1 MVAFT
6 QVARPHEDIVKGR
19 FTMDVF
25 AADLW
30 QVKNGKAPVEYQ
42 DRDLFF
48 RKTYETKSLRNI
60 FELAEAR
67 LKGKNGDSV
76 IQLQTPFGGG
86 KTHTLIALYHK
97 AEEWG
102 AKVVVLD
109 GTAFDPKEV
118 RLWEEIEKQLTGKVE
133 ITRGETAPGKDKLV
147 KILSE
152 YSPVLILMDE
162 MLEYATKAA
171 AVKVGDSNL
180 ASQMLAFLQ
189 ELTGAVS
196 TVGNALL
203 VLTLPSS
210 LLEHYDEHAERL
222 FQQLQKVIGRTER
235 IYTPVGEDEI
245 EYVIRK
251 RLFESI
257 DEKKVEEIV
266 YEFVEYAKGE
276 KLLGSDEALDYRERF
291 IRSYPFKP
299 EVIDVLYKRWGSF
312 PTFQRT
318 RGVLR
323 LLSLVVHDL
332 LKENIPF
339 IRLGDFNL
347 ANSEI
352 RRELIKHIGEEWDSI
367 IAQDITSRD
376 SGAQKIDDNISIA
389 YKPYKLGTV
398 VSTTLFMLSF
408 SGKGE
413 EGTTPKEVKISTIY
427 PDSIPS
433 SVIDTVL
440 SQLKEQLF
448 YLSDEGLYFTNQ
460 PNLNRMLLIKE
471 ENIAEDAIKEREKE
485 IIEELIKKD
494 LRESKFGVY
503 IWPQSYKDVPDNESL
518 KLVILDKS
526 EPEREFIEKYGEG
539 RRVYRNVLFFLC
551 TEESQK
557 EVFHSF
563 IRRLIAA
570 ELVASDKNIVLT
582 ETQRRQLEDKIKADG
597 NRIYEEFRKY
607 YRKLF
612 VPANGD
618 FPAKVDFKEIDLGNP
633 AYGEKYLISEIYRKL
648 KSEGEIVEKIAP
660 VVIKNKYLS
669 SDRDYLETKNLYE
682 TFLKTPGEMRI
693 ISREAFVES
702 IAEGVKNGLFGLGY
716 IEENEPKCRYFKQ
729 EAKAE
734 LIDGEII
741 ISEKSCVEKLKEAE
755 TPYLSQDK
763 EEATKIQ
770 QVHEKEGYD
779 EQKGEVQEYKNVRI
793 KLKTLPGKMSDIARI
808 VSYLSTKFRRCDIR
822 IEIKSSEGSIKITEY
837 ENRIEE
843 ALRQANIEV
852 LEEELN

>member
-1 MVAFT
+1 MIAFT
-6 QVARPHEDIVKGR
+6 QVARPHEDIREGR
-19 FTMDVF
+19 LTMDVF

-60 FELAEAR
+60 FEIAEAR
-67 LKGKNGDSV
+67 LKGKSGDSV

-102 AKVVVLD
+102 AKTVVLD

-118 RLWEEIEKQLTGKVE
+118 RLWEEIERQLTGKVE
-133 ITRGETAPGKDKLV
+133 ITRGETAPGKDKLI

-162 MLEYATKAA
+162 ILEYATKAA

-222 FQQLQKVIGRTER
+222 FQQVQKVIGRTER
-235 IYTPVGEDEI
+235 IYTPVGEEEI

-251 RLFESI
+251 RLFENI
-257 DEKKVEEIV
+257 DEKRAKEIV
-266 YEFVEYAKGE
+266 DEFVEYAKGE
-276 KLLGSDEALDYRERF
+276 GLLGSDEASDYREKF
-291 IRSYPFKP
+291 MRSYPFKP
-299 EVIDVLYKRWGSF
+299 EIIDVLYKRWGSF

-347 ANSEI
+347 KNSEI

-376 SGAQKIDDNISIA
+376 SGAQKIDDRVPIT
-389 YKPYKLGTV
+389 YRPYKLGTI
-398 VSTTLFMLSF
+398 VSTTVFMLSF

-413 EGTTPKEVKISTIY
+413 KGATTREVKINTVY

-460 PNLNRMLLIKE
+460 PNLNRILLTKE
-471 ENIAEDAIKEREKE
+471 ENIAEDVIIEREKA

-503 IWPQSYKDVPDNESL
+503 IWPQNYKDVPDSESL
-518 KLVILDKS
+518 KLVILNKS
-526 EPEREFIEKYGEG
+526 KPERDFIEKYGEG
-539 RRVYRNVLFFLC
+539 LRIYRNVLFFLC
-551 TEESQK
+551 TDESQK
-557 EVFHSF
+557 EVFHKF
-563 IRRLIAA
+563 IRKLIAA
-570 ELVASDKNIVLT
+570 ELVASDKNIRLT
-582 ETQRRQLEDKIKADG
+582 EAQKKELENKIKSDRS
-597 NRIYEEFRKY
+597 RIYEEFRKY

-612 VPANGD
+612 VPA
-618 FPAKVDFKEIDLGNP
+618 KEDFKEIDLGIP
-633 AYGEKYLISEIYRKL
+633 TYGEASLISEIYRKL

-669 SDRDYLETKNLYE
+669 GNRDYLETKNLYE
-682 TFLKTPGEMRI
+682 AFLKTPGEMRI

-702 IAEGVKNGLFGLGY
+702 IMEGVRNGLFGLGY
-716 IEENEPKCRYFKQ
+716 IEENEPKCRYFKE
-729 EAKAE
+729 EARVE
-734 LIDGEII
+734 LIEGEII
-741 ISEKSCVEKLKEAE
+741 ISEKLCVEKPKGEEVE
-755 TPYLSQDK
+755 TPFFPQDK
-763 EEATKIQ
+763 EEPEKTPQ
-770 QVHEKEGYD
+770 QVYEKEADG
-779 EQKGEVQEYKNVRI
+779 EQKDEIQEYKNVHL
-793 KLKTLPGKMSDIARI
+793 KLKVSPGQMSTIARI
-808 VSYLSTKFRRCDIR
+808 VSYLATKFKQCDITV
-822 IEIKSSEGSIKITEY
+822 EIKSSEGSIKIAEY
-837 ENRIEE
+837 ENTVGET
-843 ALRQANIEV
+843 LRQANIDV
-852 LEEELN
+852 EEEKLD